1 MVTYYNTIDNPE
13 IWIVNT
19 NQMQDDVST
28 HFYVLND
35 AQVSSFSDKTELN
48 FLLDLI
54 NKNWG
59 QLRIWFLYAI
69 FFLLITSPEI
79 HYPTL

>member
-1 MVTYYNTIDNPE
+1 
-13 IWIVNT
+13 
-19 NQMQDDVST
+19 MQDDVST

-54 NKNWG
+54 NKN
-59 QLRIWFLYAI
+59 
-69 FFLLITSPEI
+69 
-79 HYPTL
+79 

>member
-1 MVTYYNTIDNPE
+1 
-13 IWIVNT
+13 
-19 NQMQDDVST
+19 MQDDVST
-28 HFYVLND
+28 HVYVLND